1 MELQISFFMLLVYV
15 VALVYLNFRG
25 FISMGNKNAE
35 FEAAKPVDLGAVG
48 CESLTK

>member
-1 MELQISFFMLLVYV
+1 MELQISFYMLLVYV
-15 VALVYLNFRG
+15 LALVYLNFRG
-25 FISMGNKNAE
+25 AIVMGNKDEE